1 MLFHKVFLNPSS
13 SEWTVFIHGF
23 GGSSNVWF
31 KQLKNYRENFNV
43 VLIDLRGHGKS
54 QNLPL
59 QRQYSFELIAQE
71 VAEVIL
77 YLKIKKAHFIG
88 VSLGTIVIRQLA
100 VNYPK
105 MIKSMIFAGA
115 ITQLDIKSRFFLR
128 LGRTFQPFLPYM
140 ALYRLFANIMMPK
153 KNHRESR
160 SIFIN
165 EARKLMQR
173 EFLRWFKLT
182 GKLTK
187 YLKYLHHENRQER
200 VLYIMGS
207 EDHLFLG
214 PAKELVKNGRNLELE
229 IVENCG
235 HVVNVERPGEFN
247 RLSIEFIKR
256 QSGFE
261 VVPVV

>member
-1 MLFHKVFLNPSS
+1 MLFYKVLLNPNS

-31 KQLKNYRENFNV
+31 KQIRDFHQNFNV

-54 QNLPL
+54 QGLPTKKK
-59 QRQYSFELIAQE
+59 YSFEFIAHE
-71 VAEVIL
+71 VAEVINHL
-77 YLKIKKAHFIG
+77 QIKRAHFIG

-140 ALYRLFANIMMPK
+140 TMYKLFANIMMAK

-160 SIFIN
+160 VIFIR
-165 EARKLMQR
+165 EARKLMHR

-200 VLYIMGS
+200 ALYIMGS
-207 EDHLFLG
+207 EDHLFIEATKKLVSKG
-214 PAKELVKNGRNLELE
+214 PNLQLE
-229 IVENCG
+229 IVANCG
-235 HVVNVERPGEFN
+235 HVVNVERPDEFN
-247 RLSIEFIKR
+247 KIVIEFI
-256 QSGFE
+256 QSQE
-261 VVPVV
+261 EKE